1 MLDNGKIEELTDS
14 LKSYVS
20 TNMELIK
27 YQAIERATV
36 IIADLI
42 SNLMVI
48 LLLLF
53 FVFFLSL
60 WASFYLSALLGDN
73 YSGIAIV
80 AGFYLLIGLILLLV
94 RKKMVIKPLRNK
106 IVQNI
111 FQEDKR

>member
-42 SNLMVI
+42 SNLMVV

-53 FVFFLSL
+53 FVFFISL
-60 WASFYLSALLGDN
+60 WACFYLSAQLGDN
-73 YSGIAIV
+73 YSGMAIV
-80 AGFYLLIGLILLLV
+80 AGFYLLIGLILFLV